1 MPMSDRS
8 CRAFTLVELLVV
20 IAVIALL
27 IALMLPALKSAR
39 ASAQVAQCGSN
50 LRQVCIATELYTH
63 DFNGYFPAKHLGW
76 SPNTNS
82 GHVAWLMH
90 GDPHVSVPPSG
101 DGRIVNPYASLP
113 ATATVG
119 PEAFVMF
126 KCPSDEGPV
135 AVHPFDPTCPPAGPG
150 ALHEYFGTSYSYNH
164 GPYDLPASMTFSDSS
179 LNVSW
184 ARQGLWC
191 KTINQVDRPDMMIM
205 EYETSYYLI
214 GTVWVGWCDGS
225 WRLFHDERLPLGNM
239 GFVDG
244 HVKFIHAIEGPDLY
258 QNDEYILEW
267 E

>member
-1 MPMSDRS
+1 MTNRP

-20 IAVIALL
+20 MAVIALL
-27 IALMLPALKSAR
+27 LGMMLPALESAR
-39 ASAQVAQCGSN
+39 NAAYASQCASN
-50 LRQVCIATELYTH
+50 VRQVGTATELYTH
-63 DFNGYFPAKHLGW
+63 DFNSYFPAKYLGW
-76 SPNTNS
+76 SHNTNS

-90 GDPHVSVPPSG
+90 GDPNVSVPPSG
-101 DGRIVNPYASLP
+101 GGRIVNPYTNLP
-113 ATATVG
+113 ATATLD
-119 PEAFVMF
+119 PEAFVIF
-126 KCPSDEGPV
+126 KCPADQGPV

-164 GPYDLPASMTFSDSS
+164 GPYDLFASMTFSDSS

-191 KTINQVDRPDMMIM
+191 KTMNQVDRPDMMIM

-214 GTVWVGWCDGS
+214 GTVWSGWCDGS

-244 HVKFIHAIEGPDLY
+244 HVRFVNARVGSELY
-258 QNDEYILEW
+258 QNEEYILEW
-267 E
+267 D